1 MNIIPVSKLNQNNEN
16 INIGDIIQINID
28 QVLKITHIT
37 TVQHPFYQHSV
48 SIKDT
53 PVHAIYTTGNK
64 EREVSGK
71 ISQLILLL
79 TGNVV

>member
-16 INIGDIIQINID
+16 INIGDIIEINID

-37 TVQHPFYQHSV
+37 TVQHRFYQYSV